1 MVRKLSSSS
10 GHFAYF
16 LDILYCKVSR
26 YSSANNE
33 LVAKTFRIC
42 KNFPVSIADA
52 LTGFLWLCRQATE
65 YSATQLVKSIMFKV
79 TQHTGLPT
87 KTKPLNP
94 KKYNSDMW
102 KREGSAFLVWVTIF
116 SLLLKGS
123 ERWSR
128 RTSSKNNL
136 TFNKHTPGSI
146 RHKLQ

>member
-1 MVRKLSSSS
+1 MLLYIAQS
-10 GHFAYF
+10 GD
-16 LDILYCKVSR
+16 LDRCYRC
-26 YSSANNE
+26 
-33 LVAKTFRIC
+33 
-42 KNFPVSIADA
+42 
-52 LTGFLWLCRQATE
+52 LTHKQTTE

-123 ERWSR
+123 ER
-128 RTSSKNNL
+128 
-136 TFNKHTPGSI
+136 
-146 RHKLQ
+146 